1 MPVQDFRHHTMA
13 RHAASAV
20 DARSPRL
27 VGRLCG
33 TVVAATTLA
42 AVLAALVQAS
52 AAEAIGRS
60 ARGDAVAA
68 VALAMAREMMVSRG
82 IERIERTPAFGWMPE
97 DAVPAAAFD
106 ASRLESRRLGPG
118 RLDLPP
124 PAAA

>member
-1 MPVQDFRHHTMA
+1 MSVQETSLSQTSRQT
-13 RHAASAV
+13 AV
-20 DARSPRL
+20 PADARSPRV

-60 ARGDAVAA
+60 ARGDAVTA
-68 VALAMAREMMVSRG
+68 VALAMAREMMVSRAV
-82 IERIERTPAFGWMPE
+82 ERIERTPVAGP
-97 DAVPAAAFD
+97 VPAEAGSPVPFD
-106 ASRLESRRLGPG
+106 VSRLESRRLGPG

-124 PAAA
+124 PVA

>member
-1 MPVQDFRHHTMA
+1 M
-13 RHAASAV
+13 
-20 DARSPRL
+20 

-52 AAEAIGRS
+52 AADALGRS
-60 ARGDAVAA
+60 ARGDAITA

-82 IERIERTPAFGWMPE
+82 IERIEPTPVAGPVSG
-97 DAVPAAAFD
+97 DAAPPVAFD
-106 ASRLESRRLGPG
+106 AGRLESRRLGPG

-124 PAAA
+124 PVA